1 MKTTQLKNLIKEA
14 VREVIQDELKDIL
27 LEAIKAPK
35 TIVNESLI
43 PQVNIGNKEISTSNS
58 LNMKSK
64 YENMMGALEDTK
76 MSFTSQDAVPMNTM
90 GTDPVNGQLP
100 QGSVS
105 LDQIGNLLSST

>member
-14 VREVIQDELKDIL
+14 VREAIQDELKDIL
-27 LEAIKAPK
+27 LEAIKSPK
-35 TIVNESLI
+35 TIVNESIL
-43 PQVNIGNKEISTSNS
+43 PPVNISNKPTPTPNRD
-58 LNMKSK
+58 MKAK

-90 GTDPVNGQLP
+90 GMDPVNGQLP

>member
-14 VREVIQDELKDIL
+14 VREAIQDELKDIL
-27 LEAIKAPK
+27 LEAVKAPK
-35 TIVNESLI
+35 TIVNESTI
-43 PQVNIGNKEISTSNS
+43 PSVNISNKSTSPNVDV
-58 LNMKSK
+58 KAK
-64 YENMMGALEDTK
+64 YNNIMGALEDTK

-90 GTDPVNGQLP
+90 GADPVNGPLP

>member
-14 VREVIQDELKDIL
+14 VKEAIQDELKDIL
-27 LEAIKAPK
+27 LEAVKAPK
-35 TIVNESLI
+35 TIVNESTI
-43 PQVNIGNKEISTSNS
+43 PPVNISNKPTSPNIDI
-58 LNMKSK
+58 KAK
-64 YENMMGALEDTK
+64 YSNIMGALEDTK

-90 GTDPVNGQLP
+90 GADPVNGPLP